1 MLPSLMVRPLLSPS
15 ISRSR
20 CAPSSHS
27 LLNPFLATR
36 ASHLRCTE
44 NRATSNPQEAN
55 VDALDAASSLS
66 PLLVTL
72 TKNTRGGVYLFQ
84 PENLFSSFSRL
95 LARHPSLAPKSFT
108 IRTSGKCTP
117 NPIRMCTSKT
127 NDLKLFRMSTSKKTG
142 RGEGLVEQPIVAA
155 VLFLTQFAYLLREQS
170 RRANPPAG
178 YNSAQPSQEL
188 ASMPPSSSTLP
199 VAQRWRSRLGRAIA
213 ADANMRRGYGV
224 RQLCCRSRHPGRRMW
239 LG

>member
-1 MLPSLMVRPLLSPS
+1 MLPSLMVRPLLSLS

-44 NRATSNPQEAN
+44 NRTTSNPQEAN

-66 PLLVTL
+66 PLLGTL
-72 TKNTRGGVYLFQ
+72 TKNTRGGVYLF
-84 PENLFSSFSRL
+84 PPKNLFSSFSRL

-127 NDLKLFRMSTSKKTG
+127 NDLKLFRISTSKKQGGG
-142 RGEGLVEQPIVAA
+142 RGWWNSQSWLFSFLRSSLTYSASSPAAPIRPPD
-155 VLFLTQFAYLLREQS
+155 TIRHSPRRNLL
-170 RRANPPAG
+170 PCHPLLLHCLWLKVGGAG
-178 YNSAQPSQEL
+178 
-188 ASMPPSSSTLP
+188 
-199 VAQRWRSRLGRAIA
+199 
-213 ADANMRRGYGV
+213 
-224 RQLCCRSRHPGRRMW
+224 
-239 LG
+239 